1 MKVTKLLMFVSMIAV
16 LLLAGCQSQE
26 DKEKE
31 FRKQTNI
38 YLEKLTKEIDK
49 TDNTSEEELSDYK
62 KTVAKTDKANKKIKK
77 DFKDYKDSFDK
88 DALDNKK
95 NKKIYTGVSNITE
108 LYINL
113 YDNLNKISKAKDVD
127 TIKFSKHALN
137 DFYITYFA
145 QANQIDNLQDAKAEK
160 SLNKDVYSHFEDTV
174 LKGYQDLP
182 QVIGSYIMMQGHGQD
197 LDKKDVPKYDMTK
210 YAKYKNNDDTKT
222 VSAKKYNDL
231 ADKVNKE
238 LDDGSQV
245 PHIHKSVNEFV
256 YKILQGKYDV
266 LKEKERQG
274 Y

>member
-108 LYINL
+108 
-113 YDNLNKISKAKDVD
+113 
-127 TIKFSKHALN
+127 
-137 DFYITYFA
+137 
-145 QANQIDNLQDAKAEK
+145 
-160 SLNKDVYSHFEDTV
+160 
-174 LKGYQDLP
+174 
-182 QVIGSYIMMQGHGQD
+182 
-197 LDKKDVPKYDMTK
+197 
-210 YAKYKNNDDTKT
+210 
-222 VSAKKYNDL
+222 
-231 ADKVNKE
+231 
-238 LDDGSQV
+238 
-245 PHIHKSVNEFV
+245 
-256 YKILQGKYDV
+256 
-266 LKEKERQG
+266 
-274 Y
+274 